1 MESREYQES
10 FEDFLQEKADQYK
23 LYPSDRV
30 WNAINNK
37 LHPRTKWS
45 YLVVAAAFLGLGIGG
60 KMYDSSLVEEPMTYN
75 SADATFL
82 NNSDAAMAKVVPMK
96 GFIPAS
102 NSKTENRAEA
112 SASDNVFSRSDAAD
126 PGYIAS
132 SNSQVAASLSM
143 PRNLG
148 RMANTQNGSSFT
160 EAGKLARMANTQN
173 GSSFADANGLQ
184 LASTLTPGAE
194 SVQHAM
200 IETLP
205 EAPLLSEEI
214 TENSVPLTVE
224 ETGNEILDH
233 AAIQEALESDANRTN
248 MMATVAASTK
258 KELSVARIPAPEKAG
273 SIKVLKPRTLK
284 IGWQLYASP
293 TVSYRKLS
301 GEGMSYYNNNSLN
314 SVFTADVEK
323 SVRHKPAVGFELG
336 TALTYATGPNF
347 RFKTGVQ
354 LNINRYDIE
363 AFSYVPEV
371 APLTRGGIG
380 HTTINAISRFRNDNG
395 FSKTWLK
402 NQHIMMS
409 LPLGAEITLFGNENV
424 KFNIGG
430 TLQPTFVLNNQAY
443 MISTN
448 MKNYAQ
454 EPSLYKRFNVA
465 AGAEAYL
472 SIKSKSVRWMIGP
485 QFRYQ
490 IFSSYKKEY
499 PINEHLTDY
508 GFKIG
513 ISR

>member
-1 MESREYQES
+1 MESRDYQEG

-23 LYPSDRV
+23 LYPSDKV
-30 WNAINNK
+30 WNAINSK
-37 LHPRTKWS
+37 LHPRPRWT
-45 YLVVAAAFLGLGIGG
+45 YLVMAAIFIGLGVGG
-60 KMYDSSLVEEPMTYN
+60 KIYDSSLVNEPLAYAEKDAPRTSWSDIQNALNTSRARVVAMTRKT
-75 SADATFL
+75 S
-82 NNSDAAMAKVVPMK
+82 SPGMS
-96 GFIPAS
+96 GFNP
-102 NSKTENRAEA
+102 
-112 SASDNVFSRSDAAD
+112 
-126 PGYIAS
+126 
-132 SNSQVAASLSM
+132 
-143 PRNLG
+143 
-148 RMANTQNGSSFT
+148 
-160 EAGKLARMANTQN
+160 
-173 GSSFADANGLQ
+173 ANGLGSATDHNTNIPGSSTSKVSKSSVSEPRPLQ
-184 LASTLTPGAE
+184 LSSLNTGGEGRVIAISGTEAE
-194 SVQHAM
+194 FTGELEETGSVV
-200 IETLP
+200 
-205 EAPLLSEEI
+205 S
-214 TENSVPLTVE
+214 ENSVAAENAAP
-224 ETGNEILDH
+224 ETGAGNQILDE
-233 AAIQEALESDANRTN
+233 AALHEALEAGAWHGNT
-248 MMATVAASTK
+248 MATVTSAHK
-258 KELSVARIPAPEKAG
+258 KELSVSGITAPEKAN
-273 SIKVLKPRTLK
+273 SIKILKPRHLK

-293 TVSYRKLS
+293 TVSYRQLS

-336 TALTYATGPNF
+336 TALTYATSPKF
-347 RFKTGVQ
+347 RFKTGLQ
-354 LNINRYDIE
+354 LNINRYDIQ

-380 HTTINAISRFRNDNG
+380 HTTINAISTFRNYNG

-409 LPLGAEITLFGNENV
+409 VPLGAEITLFGNENV

-448 MKNYAQ
+448 MKNYAK
-454 EPSLYKRFNVA
+454 EPSLYKNFNVA

-472 SIKSKSVRWMIGP
+472 SIKSGSLRWMVGP

>member
-1 MESREYQES
+1 MESREYKGG

-30 WNAINNK
+30 WNAINNR
-37 LHPRTKWS
+37 LHPRKKWS
-45 YLVVAAAFLGLGIGG
+45 YLVVAAIFIGLGIGG
-60 KMYDSSLVEEPMTYN
+60 KVYDSSLVTELVSQNHSNNLEQIDEQTAETGTPGKAPVIPITSRVN
-75 SADATFL
+75 SVSPADKPIITP
-82 NNSDAAMAKVVPMK
+82 SSAAPKFSSLETGVESGVVPMFETNTVEVTVNDEDIQALTSLTA
-96 GFIPAS
+96 GTSEQSTPTHQNTGNDILDEMAVH
-102 NSKTENRAEA
+102 EI
-112 SASDNVFSRSDAAD
+112 SDAE
-126 PGYIAS
+126 
-132 SNSQVAASLSM
+132 
-143 PRNLG
+143 
-148 RMANTQNGSSFT
+148 FT
-160 EAGKLARMANTQN
+160 
-173 GSSFADANGLQ
+173 
-184 LASTLTPGAE
+184 
-194 SVQHAM
+194 
-200 IETLP
+200 
-205 EAPLLSEEI
+205 
-214 TENSVPLTVE
+214 
-224 ETGNEILDH
+224 
-233 AAIQEALESDANRTN
+233 RTN
-248 MMATVAASTK
+248 AIAIITSTDFTK
-258 KELSVARIPAPEKAG
+258 AGQKDLSISKIPAPEKAS
-273 SIKVLKPRTLK
+273 SIKVLKPKHLN

-301 GEGMSYYNNNSLN
+301 GEGMKYYNTSSLN

-323 SVRHKPAVGFELG
+323 SVRHKPSIGFELG

-347 RFKTGVQ
+347 RFKTGLQ
-354 LNINRYDIE
+354 LNINRYE
-363 AFSYVPEV
+363 VQAYNYVAEV
-371 APLTRGGIG
+371 APLTPGGIG
-380 HTTINAISRFRNDNG
+380 HTTINAISTYRNFNG

-409 LPLGAEITLFGNENV
+409 VPLGAELTLFGSDNV

-454 EPSLYKRFNVA
+454 EPSLYKKFNVA
-465 AGAEAYL
+465 AGAEAYI
-472 SIKSKSVRWMIGP
+472 SIKSGSYRWMIGP

>member
-1 MESREYQES
+1 MESRDYQEG

-23 LYPSDRV
+23 LYPSDKV
-30 WNAINNK
+30 WNAINSK
-37 LHPRTKWS
+37 LHPRTRWS
-45 YLVVAAAFLGLGIGG
+45 YLVMAAIFIGLGVGG
-60 KMYDSSLVEEPMTYN
+60 KIYDSSLVNESLTY
-75 SADATFL
+75 
-82 NNSDAAMAKVVPMK
+82 
-96 GFIPAS
+96 
-102 NSKTENRAEA
+102 AEKE
-112 SASDNVFSRSDAAD
+112 V
-126 PGYIAS
+126 
-132 SNSQVAASLSM
+132 
-143 PRNLG
+143 PRNSWSDIQKALKTSG
-148 RMANTQNGSSFT
+148 
-160 EAGKLARMANTQN
+160 ARVVSMTPRQV
-173 GSSFADANGLQ
+173 SP
-184 LASTLTPGAE
+184 STSNPGGFNQAI
-194 SVQHAM
+194 SLRNSPVQ
-200 IETLP
+200 I
-205 EAPLLSEEI
+205 
-214 TENSVPLTVE
+214 NSVPKRSAKQVSQPTATGSSPSQLRSLEAGTESRVMAMADTEAEFAAEQE
-224 ETGNEILDH
+224 EAGTANADNNSLAAESIAGNQILDE
-233 AAIQEALESDANRTN
+233 AALQEALEIGTTQNNSF
-248 MMATVAASTK
+248 ATVNTSSK
-258 KELSVARIPAPEKAG
+258 KEFSVSGIAAPEKANA
-273 SIKVLKPRTLK
+273 IKVLKPRHLK

-323 SVRHKPAVGFELG
+323 SVRHKPAIGFELG

-347 RFKTGVQ
+347 RFKTGLQ
-354 LNINRYDIE
+354 LNINRYDIQ

-380 HTTINAISRFRNDNG
+380 HTTVNAISTFRNYNG

-424 KFNIGG
+424 RFNIGG

-448 MKNYAQ
+448 MKNYAK
-454 EPSLYKRFNVA
+454 EPSLYKNFNIA

-472 SIKSKSVRWMIGP
+472 SIKSGSVRWMFGP

-508 GFKIG
+508 GFKVG

>member
-1 MESREYQES
+1 MESRDYQGG

-30 WNAINNK
+30 WNAINK
-37 LHPRTKWS
+37 QLHPRARWS
-45 YLVVAAAFLGLGIGG
+45 YLVVAAIFLGLGIGG
-60 KMYDSSLVEEPMTYN
+60 KIYDSSLVNEPLAFAEKQVQRTSWSDIQKTLNTSRARVVAMNRKATGTQSSTPGGFNPANSLKSSVNEVKIVPERSAPEVSQPDFRTTPLQLSSLNSGIESRVIAMADTDADFAAGQEE
-75 SADATFL
+75 SGVADNTVAAESGAGNPIL
-82 NNSDAAMAKVVPMK
+82 DEAAM
-96 GFIPAS
+96 
-102 NSKTENRAEA
+102 
-112 SASDNVFSRSDAAD
+112 
-126 PGYIAS
+126 
-132 SNSQVAASLSM
+132 
-143 PRNLG
+143 
-148 RMANTQNGSSFT
+148 
-160 EAGKLARMANTQN
+160 
-173 GSSFADANGLQ
+173 
-184 LASTLTPGAE
+184 
-194 SVQHAM
+194 H
-200 IETLP
+200 
-205 EAPLLSEEI
+205 
-214 TENSVPLTVE
+214 
-224 ETGNEILDH
+224 
-233 AAIQEALESDANRTN
+233 EALEAGTLHNNTI
-248 MMATVAASTK
+248 ATVSNSPK
-258 KELSVARIPAPEKAG
+258 KEFSVSGIAAPQKANA
-273 SIKVLKPRTLK
+273 IKVLKPRHLK

-293 TVSYRKLS
+293 TVSYRQLS

-323 SVRHKPAVGFELG
+323 SVKHKPAVGFELG
-336 TALTYATGPNF
+336 TALTYATGPKF
-347 RFKTGVQ
+347 RFKTGLQ
-354 LNINRYDIE
+354 LNINRYDIQ

-380 HTTINAISRFRNDNG
+380 HTTINAISTYRNYNG

-409 LPLGAEITLFGNENV
+409 LPLGAEITLFGNDNV

-448 MKNYAQ
+448 MKNYAK
-454 EPSLYKRFNVA
+454 EPSLYKNFNVA

-472 SIKSKSVRWMIGP
+472 SIKAGSLRWMFGP

-508 GFKIG
+508 GFKVG

>member
-1 MESREYQES
+1 MESRDYQEG

-30 WNAINNK
+30 WNAINSK
-37 LHPRTKWS
+37 LHPRPRWT
-45 YLVVAAAFLGLGIGG
+45 YLVMAAIFIGLGVGG
-60 KMYDSSLVEEPMTYN
+60 KIYDSSLVNEPLAYAEKDVQRASWSDIQKTLNTSRARVVAMTRKTSGTVIGPGGFTAANSLRSTPDNNTTVPERPAPGVSQPSVSDPAPLQLSSLNTGVEGRVITMADTDAEFASGLEEN
-75 SADATFL
+75 GIIIAENIAATENAAPETGAGNQIL
-82 NNSDAAMAKVVPMK
+82 DEAAM
-96 GFIPAS
+96 
-102 NSKTENRAEA
+102 
-112 SASDNVFSRSDAAD
+112 
-126 PGYIAS
+126 
-132 SNSQVAASLSM
+132 
-143 PRNLG
+143 
-148 RMANTQNGSSFT
+148 
-160 EAGKLARMANTQN
+160 
-173 GSSFADANGLQ
+173 
-184 LASTLTPGAE
+184 
-194 SVQHAM
+194 H
-200 IETLP
+200 
-205 EAPLLSEEI
+205 
-214 TENSVPLTVE
+214 
-224 ETGNEILDH
+224 
-233 AAIQEALESDANRTN
+233 EALETNASHANTI
-248 MMATVAASTK
+248 ATINSTPK
-258 KELSVARIPAPEKAG
+258 KELMVSGMPAPEKAN
-273 SIKVLKPRTLK
+273 SIKVLKPRHLK

-314 SVFTADVEK
+314 SVFTADVEQ
-323 SVRHKPAVGFELG
+323 SVKHKPAVGFELG

-347 RFKTGVQ
+347 RFKTGLQ
-354 LNINRYDIE
+354 LNINRYDIQ

-380 HTTINAISRFRNDNG
+380 HTTINAISTFRNYNG

-409 LPLGAEITLFGNENV
+409 LPLGAEITLFGNDNV

-448 MKNYAQ
+448 MKNYAK
-454 EPSLYKRFNVA
+454 EPSLYKNFNVA

-472 SIKSKSVRWMIGP
+472 SIKSGSVRWMFGP

-508 GFKIG
+508 GFKVG